1 MQLILQRIRRH
12 IWGFLAAILCLT
24 VEAGSDLMQPMLM
37 SGIVDAGV
45 ATGNASLIARYGALM
60 LGVAL
65 LGAGGAVGRNFLAG
79 AISQRIGKELRHDLY
94 GRIQTFSFE
103 NIDALDPASLI
114 TRVTNDSTQ
123 VQNFI
128 NGCMRILV
136 KAPITCIGAIVLI
149 LLRTPQELPVI
160 VGILAVAAV
169 LIVFNMRLGYPRFA
183 RMQRKLD
190 ALNTRSR
197 EYLSSVRV
205 VKAFGQE
212 QAERARFGQAA
223 EELADASMSA
233 LRVNAAFA
241 PLIQLTVN
249 AGIVL
254 LLALGGYRGGDMPVG
269 RLMASVNYMTQMLMA
284 LGMISNILNQ
294 LVRATAS
301 ARRVQEVLDT
311 QPAMQEPG
319 QPQAA
324 DWQQGVAFD
333 GVAFGYLGSARQA
346 VSGLS
351 FSVPAGATCGII
363 GATGCGKSTLVSLI
377 PRFYDAA
384 AGCVTVGGVDVRMQ
398 DSHEL
403 RRHVAV
409 VPQKALL
416 FSGTVAD
423 NLRWGDAAATQAH
436 LTAACRAAC
445 ADDFVQALP
454 GGYDAVMGQGGV
466 NLSGGQKQRLCIA
479 RALLRR
485 PDVLILDDC
494 TSALD
499 ATTEAAVL
507 DGLRAFSGG
516 MTVFLIS
523 QRIATVRSS
532 DVILVMDRGR
542 IVGQGRH
549 EDLLAACPIYREIYR
564 SQVGG
569 DAHAL

>member
-1 MQLILQRIRRH
+1 MHLILQRIRRH
-12 IWGFLAAILCLT
+12 GWGFLAAIVCLT

-37 SGIVDAGV
+37 SGIVDSGV
-45 ATGNASLIARYGALM
+45 AAGNAGLIARYGLLM

-79 AISQRIGKELRHDLY
+79 TISQRIGKELRHDLY
-94 GRIQTFSFE
+94 GRIQAFSFQ

-114 TRVTNDSTQ
+114 TRVTNDCTQ

-128 NGCMRILV
+128 NGCMRVLV
-136 KAPITCIGAIVLI
+136 KAPITCVGAIVLI
-149 LLRTPQELPVI
+149 LLRTPEELPVI
-160 VGILAVAAV
+160 VGILLLAAV
-169 LIVFNMRLGYPRFA
+169 LIVLNMRLGYPRFS

-190 ALNTRSR
+190 ILNTRSR

-212 QAERARFGQAA
+212 EAERARFSQAA
-223 EELADASMSA
+223 GELADASVSA
-233 LRVNAAFA
+233 LRVNAAFG

-254 LLALGGYRGGDMPVG
+254 LLALGGYGGGSVPVG

-311 QPAMQEPG
+311 QPAMREPG
-319 QPQAA
+319 LPQAA
-324 DWQQGVAFD
+324 DWRQGVAFD
-333 GVAFGYLGSARQA
+333 NVSFGYLGSARQA
-346 VSGLS
+346 VSGLT
-351 FSVPAGATCGII
+351 FRVPAGATCGII
-363 GATGCGKSTLVSLI
+363 GATGCGKSTLVNLI

-384 AGCVTVGGVDVRMQ
+384 SGCVQVGGVDVRAQ
-398 DSHEL
+398 DSRAL
-403 RRHVAV
+403 RRHVAI

-423 NLRWGDAAATQAH
+423 NLRWGDGAATQGQLA
-436 LTAACRAAC
+436 AACRAAC
-445 ADDFVQALP
+445 ADAFVSELP
-454 GGYDAVMGQGGV
+454 EGYDALLGQGGV

-499 ATTEAAVL
+499 ATTEADVL
-507 DGLRAFSGG
+507 AGLRAFAAG

-523 QRIATVRSS
+523 QRIATVRTA

-542 IVGQGRH
+542 VVGQGRH
-549 EDLLAACPIYREIYR
+549 EELLSTCPIYQEIYR

-569 DAHAL
+569 DAHAR